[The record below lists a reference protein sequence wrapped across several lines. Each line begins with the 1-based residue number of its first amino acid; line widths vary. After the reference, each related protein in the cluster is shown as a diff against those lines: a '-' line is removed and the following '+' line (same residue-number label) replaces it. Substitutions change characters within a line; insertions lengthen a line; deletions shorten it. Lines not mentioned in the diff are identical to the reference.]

1 MTDIALYAAAALA
14 GCALGLPFFLR
25 ERRRRKFVE
34 DGLRAALERA
44 AVATA
49 KIVDREKSLETLA
62 RTAEATEQRLL
73 GAIENLPDAFVYYDA
88 DDRLALCNERYRE
101 IYPASAHLLV
111 PGAAFEDILRNGVA
125 CGQYPEADGDEEAW
139 IRKRMEIHRAPGG
152 PFEQRLANGRWL
164 RIDERRT
171 SDGGIVGFRVDI
183 TDLKQREL
191 DLKAAKELAERANE
205 AKSMFLATMS
215 HEIRTPLNGV
225 TGMLGQLGQTAL
237 DDEQCAYV
245 RTATESAETLL
256 RIINDI
262 LDYSKME
269 AGRLEI
275 ETTVFSPRETVA
287 SAMSL
292 LAPRA
297 FGKGLAFEADLP
309 DDLPPCLV
317 GDPTRLRQVLLNLL
331 GNAIKFTERGG
342 VYVSVG
348 HRTGAGGR
356 VEVRFQVRD
365 TGIGLSPRDRSYLFE
380 RFSQA
385 DSSIT
390 RRFGGT
396 GLGLAISKQLAE
408 LMGGDIGV
416 SSEAGAGST
425 FWFTIL
431 CPAAQPQAGT
441 AVSAVPA
448 WPAGRCLD
456 VLVAEDNAVNQQVI
470 AAILGRQ
477 GHRATIVG
485 NGIEALE
492 ALRARSYDVLLMDVQ
507 MPEMDGVTAATAIRR
522 LGGPVSRIPI
532 IAVTANAMKGDRDRY
547 LDAGMNDYVSKPI
560 SEPLLFAALDR
571 ATGTP
576 PAAPL
581 PDRADTSAGAVPFA
595 PSPDALRELDDVLS
609 EMDGLLNRR
618 GAEACRSAT

>member
-1 MTDIALYAAAALA
+1 MRTLALYGIVGLSGIAL
-14 GCALGLPFFLR
+14 CLPFYLR
-25 ERRRRKFVE
+25 ELRRRRFVE

-44 AVATA
+44 ALATA
-49 KIVDREKSLETLA
+49 KIVDREKRLEELA
-62 RTAEATEQRLL
+62 RTAEAAERRLVD
-73 GAIENLPDAFVYYDA
+73 AIENLPDAFVYYDA
-88 DDRLALCNERYRE
+88 DDHLVLCNERYRD
-101 IYPASAHLLV
+101 IYPASAHLIV

-125 CGQYPEADGDEEAW
+125 CGQYSEAEGDEEAW

-164 RIDERRT
+164 WIDERRT

-237 DDEQCAYV
+237 DDEQRVFV

-256 RIINDI
+256 RILNDI

-287 SAMSL
+287 SAMAL

-317 GDPTRLRQVLLNLL
+317 GDPIRLRQILLNLL
-331 GNAIKFTERGG
+331 GNAIKFTETGG

-365 TGIGLSPRDRSYLFE
+365 TGIGLSPRDRSRLFE

-416 SSEAGAGST
+416 SSDAGAGST
-425 FWFTIL
+425 FWFTIRCPVGTPL
-431 CPAAQPQAGT
+431 SATPEPAA
-441 AVSAVPA
+441 PA
-448 WPAGRCLD
+448 RNSGRSLEI
-456 VLVAEDNAVNQQVI
+456 LVAEDNAVNQQVI

-477 GHRATIVG
+477 GHRVEIVG
-485 NGIEALE
+485 NGVEALE
-492 ALRARSYDVLLMDVQ
+492 ALRQRSYDVLLMDVQ
-507 MPEMDGVTAATAIRR
+507 MPEMDGVTAAAAIRR
-522 LGGPVSRIPI
+522 LYGPVSRIPI
-532 IAVTANAMKGDRDRY
+532 IALTANAMKGDRERY

-560 SEPLLFAALDR
+560 SEPLLFEALQR
-571 ATGTP
+571 ATGEP
-576 PAAPL
+576 VASGHLPLIARAPEAETEL
-581 PDRADTSAGAVPFA
+581 KAEAFAD
-595 PSPDALRELDDVLS
+595 LEDVLS
-609 EMDGLLNRR
+609 EMDVVLDRLH
-618 GAEACRSAT
+618 